1 MLFKAK
7 RDWMKEITN
16 GVCADR
22 EEVQGLS
29 PGSSKEICKG
39 SRRNDSRGKGD
50 VFIYVY
56 IVK

>member
-1 MLFKAK
+1 
-7 RDWMKEITN
+7 MKEITKR
-16 GVCADR
+16 VCADR

-29 PGSSKEICKG
+29 PNPQKKSAKETG
-39 SRRNDSRGKGD
+39 GKGD